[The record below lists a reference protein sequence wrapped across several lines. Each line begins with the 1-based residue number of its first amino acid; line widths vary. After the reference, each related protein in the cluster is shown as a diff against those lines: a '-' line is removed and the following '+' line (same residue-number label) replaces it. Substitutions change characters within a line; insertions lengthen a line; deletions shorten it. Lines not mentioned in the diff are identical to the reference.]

1 VLRTAFKLAL
11 RQTEGLMTSVL
22 RLMGLTLSAPDHSTV
37 SRRAVTLPMIQPAQ
51 VPHGP
56 LHVLIDITGLQ
67 VYGAGQW
74 LEAKHGAK
82 SRRTWRK
89 RHLAVDAASGMIVAQ
104 TQTDQDVDDPSQVGS
119 LLDQIDDPIVQVTAD
134 GAYDGAPTDQTI
146 AQHGDGIE
154 VVIPPRATAVL
165 SSELDT
171 PTRRDRHLA
180 MIAEQ
185 GRLAWQGS
193 TGYGQRSL
201 VAMTMGRYKTLIG
214 PRLRARGFAAQQ
226 TEAAIGVAV
235 LNRMLVAGRP
245 DSVRRQPVTHNSLGS
260 GPSRPPSGSAPTP
273 PGIDG
278 HGADAAQGFGE
289 VGRVDAATGPPR
301 RIHFTIQQG
310 GQDLLRL

>member
-1 VLRTAFKLAL
+1 
-11 RQTEGLMTSVL
+11 
-22 RLMGLTLSAPDHSTV
+22 
-37 SRRAVTLPMIQPAQ
+37 
-51 VPHGP
+51 
-56 LHVLIDITGLQ
+56 LIDSTGLQ
-67 VYGAGQW
+67 VDGAGQW

-89 RHLAVDAASGMIVAQ
+89 LHLAVDAASGRIVAQ
-104 TQTDQDVDDPSQVGS
+104 TLTDQDVDDPSQVGS

-134 GAYDGAPTDQTI
+134 GAYDGAPTYQTI

-171 PTRRDRHLA
+171 PTQRDRHLA

-185 GRLAWQGS
+185 GRLAWQAS

-201 VAMTMGRYKTLIG
+201 VETTMGRYKTLIG

-245 DSVRRQPVTHNSLGS
+245 DSVRRQPVT
-260 GPSRPPSGSAPTP
+260 A
-273 PGIDG
+273 
-278 HGADAAQGFGE
+278 
-289 VGRVDAATGPPR
+289 
-301 RIHFTIQQG
+301 
-310 GQDLLRL
+310 